1 MTVIRKKYTM
11 YQIHEI
17 RPTHAPNCTPCRK
30 WQHNFLFFLFFFFFF
45 LVGAVIRD
53 VKVQDWLRTRNS
65 NYLDSIS
72 GPFPT
77 LIAPMTHGF

>member
-1 MTVIRKKYTM
+1 MH
-11 YQIHEI
+11 QIAHHVGNGNI
-17 RPTHAPNCTPCRK
+17 IS
-30 WQHNFLFFLFFFFFF
+30 FFFFFFF

-77 LIAPMTHGF
+77 LIAPMTHGI